1 MAAIGALIACAAAA
15 TGLAP
20 SLHLASLGMP
30 RAATSGVP
38 PLARRPACP
47 AAAAPL
53 RRHKRGHKRGRVA
66 ELRTMLRGLGL
77 DEQGRKPEL
86 VCRYA
91 ESQCVED
98 EDEEKGTR
106 RRKRTTRKRT
116 MMRKKATRRKAP
128 RRRRARATA
137 RRWRARRMVRVLGR
151 SRTCTCV
158 CCLNDLIMRA
168 RRRPRRNTNT
178 PTREMRR
185 QRRAQPLTEHH
196 VVRVTVGLGC

>member
-1 MAAIGALIACAAAA
+1 M
-15 TGLAP
+15 
-20 SLHLASLGMP
+20 
-30 RAATSGVP
+30 
-38 PLARRPACP
+38 
-47 AAAAPL
+47 

-128 RRRRARATA
+128 RRRRARANA

-168 RRRPRRNTNT
+168 RGAAPAEIQTHQHARCVGSDAHNLLRS
-178 PTREMRR
+178 
-185 QRRAQPLTEHH
+185 
-196 VVRVTVGLGC
+196 TVSLGLGLGC